1 MENQEKYTSEIKESS
16 PAFSSSNHSVL
27 RNFVS
32 RKAHQLQANYLKQNP
47 KAKAKL
53 AALRKSINKPVGS
66 DPETWQIVF
75 DGFPEKLIGKS
86 DEPNRWELAAQ
97 TALALFSLHMQSA
110 KSDCHVSRVGLG
122 QAVRKLIETG
132 SRDEQES
139 PVMRRFHALGTAST
153 FTEIAYHARG
163 LIQLMRAK
171 DIPLDYGML
180 AQDFADLLVTSRQNS
195 VRLRWARQLYKV
207 NRPEEKQE
215 KE

>member
-1 MENQEKYTSEIKESS
+1 METQEKDKSETRESLHTFS
-16 PAFSSSNHSVL
+16 PSNHSNL

-32 RKAHQLQANYLKQNP
+32 SKAQQLQANYLKQNP

-75 DGFPEKLIGKS
+75 EDFPENLIGKS
-86 DEPNRWELAAQ
+86 DEPNRWELAAH

-110 KSDCHVSRVGLG
+110 KSARHVSRVGLG
-122 QAVRKLIETG
+122 QAIRKLIDAG
-132 SRDEQES
+132 SRDDQDS

-153 FTEIAYHARG
+153 FAEIAYHARG

>member
-1 MENQEKYTSEIKESS
+1 MQS
-16 PAFSSSNHSVL
+16 PKIALNFSRV
-27 RNFVS
+27 
-32 RKAHQLQANYLKQNP
+32 
-47 KAKAKL
+47 
-53 AALRKSINKPVGS
+53 ALR
-66 DPETWQIVF
+66 
-75 DGFPEKLIGKS
+75 
-86 DEPNRWELAAQ
+86 
-97 TALALFSLHMQSA
+97 
-110 KSDCHVSRVGLG
+110 
-122 QAVRKLIETG
+122 QAIRKLIDAG
-132 SRDEQES
+132 SRDDQDS

-153 FTEIAYHARG
+153 FAEIAYHARG